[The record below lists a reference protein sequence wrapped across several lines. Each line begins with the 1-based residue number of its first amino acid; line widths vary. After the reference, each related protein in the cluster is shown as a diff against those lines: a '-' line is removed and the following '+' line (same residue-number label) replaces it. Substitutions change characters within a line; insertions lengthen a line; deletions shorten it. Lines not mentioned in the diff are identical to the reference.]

1 MMKILTNALLFNLFA
16 SYLEGM
22 VQVAEE
28 LPAAYDNFVT
38 LLGGLPQSENLI
50 LKLRRL
56 NYTKIELVSMQIA
69 SEQMLEKRHILY
81 DVFIGKAL
89 SFLDTEIEM
98 VKELFKLGN
107 IIPELK
113 SEIMKD
119 TKDKS
124 VIMLTWNGTDSDL
137 IELVAALMAAGA
149 ISSKNGGKL
158 TVISVIRAFE
168 DMFHLKINALYTK
181 RGKVFDRCTDTTPFI
196 DSLRVSYNR
205 MLEKRLI

>member
-1 MMKILTNALLFNLFA
+1 MKILTNALLFNLFA

-38 LLGGLPQSENLI
+38 LLGELPQNENQI

-89 SFLDTEIEM
+89 SLLDTEIEM

>member
-1 MMKILTNALLFNLFA
+1 MKTLTNALLFNLFA

-22 VQVAEE
+22 VQVVEE
-28 LPAAYDNFVT
+28 LPAAYDNIVN

-89 SFLDTEIEM
+89 SLLDTEIEM

>member
-1 MMKILTNALLFNLFA
+1 MKTLTSALLFNLFI

-22 VQVAEE
+22 VQVVEE

-38 LLGGLPQSENLI
+38 LLGELPQNENQI

-89 SFLDTEIEM
+89 SLLDTEIEM

>member
-1 MMKILTNALLFNLFA
+1 MKILTNALLFNLFA

-38 LLGGLPQSENLI
+38 LLGELPQNESQI

-56 NYTKIELVSMQIA
+56 NYTKIELTSMQIV
-69 SEQMLEKRHILY
+69 SEQMLDKRHVLY

-89 SFLDTEIEM
+89 SLLDTEIEM

>member
-1 MMKILTNALLFNLFA
+1 MKTLTSALLFNLFA

-38 LLGGLPQSENLI
+38 LLGELPQNENQI

-56 NYTKIELVSMQIA
+56 NYTKIELVSIQIA
-69 SEQMLEKRHILY
+69 SEQMLEKRHVLY

-89 SFLDTEIEM
+89 SLLNAEIEM
-98 VKELFKLGN
+98 VKELFRYGN

-113 SEIMKD
+113 SEIIKEAEN
-119 TKDKS
+119 KS
-124 VIMLTWNGTDSDL
+124 VVMLTWNGTDSDL

-149 ISSKNGGKL
+149 ISSRNGDKL

>member
-1 MMKILTNALLFNLFA
+1 MKILTNALLFNLFA

-38 LLGGLPQSENLI
+38 LLGELPQSENLI

-89 SFLDTEIEM
+89 SLLDTEIEM